1 MSTVKAS
8 QVFEYKAEYTPN
20 IVGVASYYNAD
31 TTWSVVLDGTAAGT
45 ATPSTDNSYIGT
57 GLKVEIT
64 DNGGDVTV
72 FNTDE
77 GFTAPKT
84 GTYFF
89 ALRLS
94 DTSTPTQ
101 QSGLFYTLEVYKN
114 ASLYREVE
122 IDTDPST
129 SPYYNYLGFQNTFVV
144 RLSLTAGDD
153 VTWKHKF
160 QVGSLLANPVF
171 TISGLQVNLY
181 DREFDYLA
189 MYQKPIELQPEFPTE
204 DGNYLLNITDGTP
217 TFTTVNISASA
228 TLDFGTIAS
237 HDFEDLTINLAGV
250 VDGDTI
256 DLGRPEA
263 AMVDHVSYEPF
274 VSAPGVVTV
283 RCNNY
288 GGGSANPASGV
299 FTVSKKILS

>member
-189 MYQKPIELQPEFPTE
+189 MYQKPIELELEYPT
-204 DGNYLLNITDGTP
+204 TDGFYTLQVDNGAP
-217 TFTTVNISASA
+217 LFVDMPHASA
-228 TLDFGTIAS
+228 TLNFGSIATNAY
-237 HDFEDLTINLAGV
+237 EDLTIALTGV
-250 VDGDTI
+250 VDGDII
-256 DLGRPEA
+256 DLGVPVA
-263 AMVDHVSYEPF
+263 AQVADAHFFPF
-274 VSAPGVVTV
+274 VSATDVVTV
-283 RCNNY
+283 RCTNV
-288 GGGSANPASGV
+288 GSGSINPASGLFKV
-299 FTVSKKILS
+299 KKRAY